1 MVKTKGGVQAFLVL
15 LVALIFFAL
24 FLVITPIQNVQANF
38 ELKDWEFS
46 KPILFPADLG
56 LNGFMGFEPD
66 DHIYANSLEN
76 LTDLRVIAESNQ
88 GEIPYELLIKRGSE
102 SYETIQAEITDIVTV
117 TDSHTSFVVKVR
129 SENSLHNE
137 LEIVTSSTDFVRKV
151 KVETTNDLL
160 TWATAEDNA
169 QIYDID
175 VSKSVANHRNTNLTY
190 PTSSSS
196 FLRITIFDNKDSP
209 LEIQGATISLL
220 QKTPAKYRT
229 YHSSMSSQE
238 NAKQPE
244 SSQIIIDLN
253 SEGIPT
259 SRMEIFTSDTN
270 FNRKVNIESSPD
282 ATNWTLID
290 QNREI
295 FVYNTGKVR
304 EQQLVLLYPEIT
316 NRYLKLTFLNGDSP
330 PINIKT
336 IKVHGLQRLLI
347 FEVKSDSRY
356 NIYYGNPFE
365 RTRPKYDLGQIIP
378 HLDIE
383 NISLAQL
390 GTEQPNVNFERRAVE
405 PLSGRYPWLLPSVVT
420 ILVIVLGLILTR
432 ILRLTRKSD

>member
-169 QIYDID
+169 QIYDIA
-175 VSKSVANHRNTNLTY
+175 VSKSVANHRNTKLTY
-190 PTSSSS
+190 PTSSSG

-209 LEIQGATISLL
+209 LEIQGATMSLL
-220 QKTPAKYRT
+220 QKTPAKYKT

-238 NAKQPE
+238 KVKQSD
-244 SSQIIIDLN
+244 SSQIIIDLY
-253 SEGIPT
+253 SGGIPT

-336 IKVHGLQRLLI
+336 IKIHGLQRLLI
-347 FEVKSDSRY
+347 FEVKSDSPY

-365 RTRPKYDLGQIIP
+365 RTLPKYYMEQVIP
-378 HLDIE
+378 HVDIE

-390 GTEQPNVNFERRAVE
+390 GTEQPNVNFERRSLE
-405 PLSGRYPWLLPSVVT
+405 PLSGRYPWLLPTVVT
-420 ILVIVLGLILTR
+420 ILIIVLGLILTR
-432 ILRLTRKSD
+432 ILRLTKK